1 MKIFSCKRIVAAIMA
16 CSALAASAADID
28 MGTSV
33 VAFYEGVNSKL
44 ANYYVVLSSN
54 TTTRYSSST
63 GTVSMTG
70 EGYMLTLDLYAVPSI
85 SKPIRIP
92 GGTYTD
98 GDGSREFTYSADTEY
113 TYLMRFNSEGN
124 AVAAYGISDPVELTV
139 DDNGNYSISVN
150 VKVDGK
156 STSVSFNGQIPFE
169 DTQETPL
176 VWPQIKQDLDMTF
189 TNARAVYDGNLWG
202 SNTGEFYLSFSDVEL
217 TEGGTM
223 SVAGGTRYAIMLF
236 NKLFSNS
243 KEAAIME
250 GVYSPA
256 KNFKRETFY
265 PGCEMDYMG
274 MTFPMGFYVQ
284 KHMPGIAE
292 DSNMGYSYV
301 TDGTVTITIGEDGL
315 YDVVIDCV
323 SSYGHKI
330 RGTYHGEIPV
340 TDQSDDKSS
349 GAHISTLENDVE
361 CDLEQIPVAR
371 LQYAGV
377 NGNPTQ
383 CHSLILD
390 IGSPSGKDQALVDNG
405 GDIMRFEFLQSL
417 DQPYLLEGTYTV
429 MEEPWSN
436 YYAPFRLAQGH
447 WSKTALGDLSGTRY
461 MHFIEGRYL
470 VMDHLAPAVE
480 GTVGV
485 TKNADD
491 TYTIKFHLID
501 DAYFYITG
509 EWTGPVQYTY
519 DPKEVLASTVAIES
533 GIADVTLTRTGA
545 DTYRLENLRPGA
557 SVEVVG
563 INGFSASVTPDTEG
577 IISMAGFA
585 NGIYIIRADN
595 KSFKISK

>member
-1 MKIFSCKRIVAAIMA
+1 MAFALCGIFS
-16 CSALAASAADID
+16 ASAADIE
-28 MGTSV
+28 MGHSV
-33 VAFYEGVNSKL
+33 VAFYEGVNAKL
-44 ANYYVVLSSN
+44 ANYYVALSDNS
-54 TTTRYSSST
+54 TTRYSSST

-92 GGTYTD
+92 AGSYTD
-98 GDGSREFTYSADTEY
+98 GDGSREFTYSADPEL
-113 TYLMRFNSEGN
+113 TYLMRFNAEGN
-124 AVAAYGISDPVELTV
+124 AVASYGLTNPLELTV
-139 DDNGNYSISVN
+139 DDNGRYSISVT

-156 STSVSFNGQIPFE
+156 DTSVSFNGTIPFE
-169 DTQETPL
+169 NTQETPL
-176 VWPQIKQDLDMTF
+176 VWPQIKQDLDITF
-189 TNARAVYDGNLWG
+189 THARAVYDGNLWG
-202 SNTGEFYLSFSDVEL
+202 SNTGEFYLSLSDVEL

-223 SVAGGTRYAIMLF
+223 NTAGGTRYAIMLF
-236 NKLFSNS
+236 NKLFSDP
-243 KEAAIME
+243 KEACIME

-284 KHMPGIAE
+284 KHMPGISE

-301 TDGTVTITIGEDGL
+301 NDGTVTVTIADDGL
-315 YDVVIDCV
+315 YDVVVDGV
-323 SSYGHKI
+323 SSYGHTI
-330 RGTYHGEIPV
+330 RGTYHGAIPV
-340 TDQSDDKSS
+340 TDQSDDKGG
-349 GAHISTLENDVE
+349 GAHISTLENDVV

-371 LQYAGV
+371 LQYAGI

-390 IGSPSGKDQALVDNG
+390 IGSPSGKDKPLVDNG

-470 VMDHLAPAVE
+470 VMDHLAPAIE

-485 TKNADD
+485 TKNADGK
-491 TYTIKFHLID
+491 YTIKFNLID

-509 EWTGPVQYTY
+509 EWTGPVEYTY
-519 DPKEVLASTVAIES
+519 DPKAVLAGTISVES
-533 GIADVTLTRTGA
+533 GCGDIAITRTGA
-545 DTYRLENLRPGA
+545 DAYRLDNLQPGA
-557 SVEVVG
+557 EVTVIG
-563 INGFSASVTPDTEG
+563 INGFSTSVTPDSDG
-577 IISMAGFA
+577 NISLADFA
-585 NGIYIIRADN
+585 NGIYIINASGKN
-595 KSFKISK
+595 FKIKK